1 MMKILKKIFLRT
13 IKMHEKM
20 WSGVTMYD
28 FNDFTFG
35 LSSKGQK
42 MYYD

>member
-1 MMKILKKIFLRT
+1 ML
-13 IKMHEKM
+13 EKM